1 MRTGLIPL
9 CAVLAL
15 AAACNDASLTDL
27 RGDAQDVLDEA
38 RNRAQEIG
46 ELSADEMSEI
56 WAIEYRTLLV
66 SDADLG
72 TLDEQLNA
80 LGQERWECYYV
91 SDEAQGKLFYF
102 KRPKSTA
109 IANLTNLLR
118 LGSVVF

>member
-1 MRTGLIPL
+1 MRTGLIAL
-9 CAVLAL
+9 CAVLVL
-15 AAACNDASLTDL
+15 AAGCREASLDDL

-38 RNRAQEIG
+38 RNRAQALG
-46 ELSADEMSEI
+46 ELSADEMSEV

-66 SDADLG
+66 PHADLG

-80 LGQERWECYYV
+80 LGQERWECYHV
-91 SDEAQGKLFYF
+91 GDEEQGKMFYF
-102 KRPKSTA
+102 QRRKSTG